1 MFKLNAIKWSIG
13 AIVRRDDSETEQGTD
28 NGRSWD
34 GKETDNRRNDD
45 QNFKKSMRL
54 LYIKYEC

>member
-1 MFKLNAIKWSIG
+1 MVDWS
-13 AIVRRDDSETEQGTD
+13 DSETEQGTD

-54 LYIKYEC
+54 LYKKYEC

>member
-1 MFKLNAIKWSIG
+1 MIKHPCNGKMVDWS
-13 AIVRRDDSETEQGTD
+13 DSETEQGTD

-54 LYIKYEC
+54 LYKKYEC